1 MSNEEREPY
10 KKIAAQKK
18 KEDSE
23 DLTKKFTS
31 LGVSYATLELQ
42 ERELKQANLLMI
54 ETVTN
59 MVRTGT
65 ISGWWK

>member
-1 MSNEEREPY
+1 MSIEEREPY
-10 KKIAAQKK
+10 NKIAAQKK

-42 ERELKQANLLMI
+42 KRELEQANQLMI
-54 ETVTN
+54 EIVSN
-59 MVRTGT
+59 MVRTLSRT
-65 ISGWWK
+65 SGW